1 MVGPFCGNVELFVEM
16 YNLRAS
22 KSFVLEVQEE
32 REKRA
37 VWCWNV
43 LQRDLYIKLI
53 KGLIS

>member
-32 REKRA
+32 RKKRA